1 MGLLGLIPFVL
12 AGTVR
17 AQDTE
22 LTFESGLAMVTQRSL
37 DGRAAAF
44 MGAGLRHAG
53 ERFSW
58 TASGALSLGAE
69 GSLAGF
75 GTAGAEFVPLSA
87 PWWRSELSASL
98 SQYGGEFGVSGTSR
112 SVVARQSVVAGP
124 FTLWAGGALGDTKR
138 SVLASDN
145 TAVSVGASLAAGP
158 VVVSAEG
165 RQSRTAD
172 WALLEAA
179 GYTLSRAASAYDL
192 RDVTGT
198 IRVRTAPFDWI
209 VSGSWRQGLQATLG
223 SSEAF
228 SFGVQAA
235 LTPRLALTLFGGDQL
250 ADLVRGVP
258 ELRLVSASLRWRW
271 TLGDDAVMLP
281 AFAAL
286 GRALVERD
294 AAGITTLTLEVD
306 APPDARVE
314 YSASFTDWVPV
325 PLARDGTRFRARLVL
340 PSGTHRVALRVN
352 GGSWQPPAG
361 MARVDD
367 ELGGAAGLVVVP

>member
-1 MGLLGLIPFVL
+1 MGLLGLIPIVL
-12 AGTVR
+12 GSTAH

-22 LTFESGLAMVTQRSL
+22 LTVESGLAMVTQL
-37 DGRAAAF
+37 GFDGQPAGF

-53 ERFSW
+53 ERFTW
-58 TASGALSLGAE
+58 TASGALSLGGE

-75 GTAGAEFVPLSA
+75 GTAGAEFVPLAA

-98 SQYGGEFGVSGTSR
+98 AQFGGAFGVSGTSR
-112 SVVARQSVVAGP
+112 SLVVRQSVVAGP

-138 SVLASDN
+138 SVLTSDN
-145 TAVSVGASLAAGP
+145 TAVSLGASMTAGP

-179 GYTLSRAASAYDL
+179 GYALSRPASAYDL
-192 RDVTGT
+192 RDLTGT

-209 VSGSWRQGLQATLG
+209 VSGGWRRGAQATIG
-223 SSEAF
+223 SSRAF
-228 SFGVQAA
+228 SFGVQTA
-235 LTPRLALTLFGGDQL
+235 LTPRVALTLYGGDQL

-258 ELRLVSASLRWRW
+258 ELRMVSAALRWRW
-271 TLGDDAVMLP
+271 SLGDDAAMLP

-294 AAGITTLTLEVD
+294 AAGVTTLALEVD

-314 YSASFTDWVPV
+314 YSASFTSWAPV
-325 PLARDGTRFRARLVL
+325 PLARDGTRFHARLVL
-340 PSGTHRVALRVN
+340 PAGTHRVSVRVN
-352 GGSWQPPAG
+352 GGPWQPPAG